1 MLLSDYIK
9 TKEWRKKRLETFIKK
24 WKKCVKCW
32 SEKQIHVHHSTYE
45 RLWNETIKTDLFP
58 LCKRCH
64 NYFHKHYTWHF
75 IQNTLD
81 YLKEKWLPKEV
92 QPTQIYTKYTL
103 VKKVKRVRVKKTTY
117 IKIKKPK
124 SKNKRIKEPFQST
137 TYKATQWKEYKFNNF
152 KL

>member
-9 TKEWRKKRLETFIKK
+9 TKEWRKKRLETFLKK
-24 WKKCVKCW
+24 WKKCMKCW
-32 SEKQIHVHHSTYE
+32 SEKQIHVHHATYE
-45 RLWNETIKTDLFP
+45 RLWNETTATDLFP

-81 YLKEKWLPKEV
+81 YLKEKWLPKDV
-92 QPTQIYTKYTL
+92 QPTRVYTKYTPNKKQRKKRWRKTL
-103 VKKVKRVRVKKTTY
+103 EERRKNRKPRIKKVK
-117 IKIKKPK
+117 
-124 SKNKRIKEPFQST
+124 EPFAST
-137 TYKATQWKEYKFNNF
+137 TYEATQWKKYKYNNF